1 MDVLFLHSGRS
12 REERGCPAA
21 VLTMSI
27 RWLRQTRYSISTP
40 ESELGPAY
48 NGSSIFYIQEL
59 SLSPLQKRKPEASH
73 SLKGRLISIFFFI
86 ISK

>member
-1 MDVLFLHSGRS
+1 MDVLFFHSGRS

-21 VLTMSI
+21 VLTVSI
-27 RWLRQTRYSISTP
+27 RWLRQTRCSISTP
-40 ESELGPAY
+40 ESELGPTN
-48 NGSSIFYIQEL
+48 NGSIFCVQEL

-73 SLKGRLISIFFFI
+73 SLKGRLISIFFI

>member
-27 RWLRQTRYSISTP
+27 RWLRQTRCSISTP

-48 NGSSIFYIQEL
+48 NGSIFYIQEL

-73 SLKGRLISIFFFI
+73 SLKGRLISIFFLL
-86 ISK
+86 